1 MISDDHHEVEKE
13 GIIATHSNSFAI
25 LSNQR
30 ISDLASKMGIHTHSI
45 SFEKINMLKDL
56 ENARI
61 DMVNKSKGAVD
72 QNKCL
77 EEENLPLEDQ
87 NILDWQSDSS
97 DEEQLIVIDSIRKNK
112 SGRKGKKKNSSNNKK
127 HPLDVSGKLKGDKS
141 KVSPRFNLRDRNT
154 IKKVIK

>member
-1 MISDDHHEVEKE
+1 
-13 GIIATHSNSFAI
+13 
-25 LSNQR
+25 
-30 ISDLASKMGIHTHSI
+30 
-45 SFEKINMLKDL
+45 MLKDL

-61 DMVNKSKGAVD
+61 DMVNKSEGAVD
-72 QNKCL
+72 QSKCL

-87 NILDWQSDSS
+87 NILDW
-97 DEEQLIVIDSIRKNK
+97 QLIVIDSIRKNK